1 MKQFNHVNHTRK
13 DGTIQLKRNKLM
25 LHAVQPGDIRGVL
38 SNNVT
43 HPLVAKCGS
52 HKLEDGDNKQ
62 LIASECVTIA
72 YGLEGI
78 VKTFISVHFRYVTT

>member
-1 MKQFNHVNHTRK
+1 MQFSLETLE
-13 DGTIQLKRNKLM
+13 GFFQT
-25 LHAVQPGDIRGVL
+25 
-38 SNNVT
+38 T

-52 HKLEDGDNKQ
+52 HKLEDGDDKQ